1 MTPQWRK
8 STRSGGNNGGM
19 TECVEVAKL
28 PHTVGLR
35 DSKAPAAGHLTLTPA
50 TFAALLT
57 EAKRN
62 DLNL

>member
-8 STRSGGNNGGM
+8 STRSGGNNGGR
-19 TECVEVAKL
+19 TNCVEVAKL
-28 PHTVGLR
+28 SETVGLR
-35 DSKAPAAGHLTLTPA
+35 DSKAPSAGHLTLTPA
-50 TFAALLT
+50 TFAALLA